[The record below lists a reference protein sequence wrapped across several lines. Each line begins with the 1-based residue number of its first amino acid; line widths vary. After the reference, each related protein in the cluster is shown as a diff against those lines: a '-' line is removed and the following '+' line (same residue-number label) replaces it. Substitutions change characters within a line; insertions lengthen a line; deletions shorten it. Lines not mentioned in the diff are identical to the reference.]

1 MALDLAHELW
11 QELRRYVPSVDLED
25 AAETVVNVLVD
36 NGHNAD
42 EIMEVFK
49 HDALV
54 RHVVTDLFGTESDSY
69 EDEYDDDE
77 DEGYLHEDDY

>member
-1 MALDLAHELW
+1 MAIDLAHELW

-36 NGHNAD
+36 NGHDAD

-49 HDALV
+49 NDALV
-54 RHVVTDLFGTESDSY
+54 RHVVTDLFGTDSESY
-69 EDEYDDDE
+69 EDDYDDEDDDE
-77 DEGYLHEDDY
+77 YMHEDDY

>member
-1 MALDLAHELW
+1 MAIDLAHELW

-36 NGHNAD
+36 NGHDAD

-49 HDALV
+49 NDALV
-54 RHVVTDLFGTESDSY
+54 RRVVTDLFGTDSESY
-69 EDEYDDDE
+69 EDDFDDEDDDE
-77 DEGYLHEDDY
+77 YMHEDDY